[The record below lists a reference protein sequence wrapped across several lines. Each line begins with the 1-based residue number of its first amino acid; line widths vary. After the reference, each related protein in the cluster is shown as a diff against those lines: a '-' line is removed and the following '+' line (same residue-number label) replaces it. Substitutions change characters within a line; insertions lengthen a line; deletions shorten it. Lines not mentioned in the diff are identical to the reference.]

1 MKRRSTLAR
10 RKAVEGYIFVS
21 PWIVGF
27 IVLFARP
34 LLESFYY
41 SFQQRTIFSKATF
54 IGLGNY
60 VEAFFEDEKFA
71 PILYQTFI
79 DNLINIPITLIV
91 SLLLAILATQ
101 KMRGV
106 KFFRA
111 IYFLPVVIG
120 SGILI
125 LRLFNIL
132 RSEGRLI
139 TIDLSGLQIIF
150 TPQMVRTVTEY
161 LLRILINLWQ
171 VGIQVLIFIAGL
183 QSIPP
188 ALYEAASIDG
198 ANPWKSFWSITL
210 PILSP
215 VVLLNAVITIVDS
228 FTHVFNRVLE
238 YIREQT
244 FGGSFRF
251 GYASALAW
259 IYFLMILIIILF
271 ILYSSRRFIYY
282 GGER

>member
-1 MKRRSTLAR
+1 MKRKSSMAR
-10 RKAVEGYIFVS
+10 RKAIEGYIFVS

-34 LLESFYY
+34 LIESFYY
-41 SFQQRTIFSKATF
+41 SFQQKTIFSKATF

-60 VEAFFEDEKFA
+60 VEAFFEDEKFT

-79 DNLINIPITLIV
+79 DNLINIPVTLVV

-106 KFFRA
+106 RFFRA

-150 TPQMVRTVTEY
+150 TPQMLRTATEY

-183 QSIPP
+183 QGIPP